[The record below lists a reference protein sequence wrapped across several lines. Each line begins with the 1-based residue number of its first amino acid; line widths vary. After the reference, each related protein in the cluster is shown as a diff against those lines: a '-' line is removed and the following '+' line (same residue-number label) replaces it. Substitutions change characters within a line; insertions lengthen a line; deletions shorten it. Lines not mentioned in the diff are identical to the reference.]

1 LYDRILILQHGI
13 CFYAEQKN
21 TNMHRDPV
29 SSASLKSIGYNED
42 QEILEVEFVD
52 GGVYQ
57 YLEVPREEYVALM
70 GAESHGSYF
79 SHNIRGTY
87 EYRVVEEENMVHKN
101 QTQ

>member
-1 LYDRILILQHGI
+1 MASVFSKTEKH
-13 CFYAEQKN
+13 
-21 TNMHRDPV
+21 NMHRDPV
-29 SSASLKSIGYNED
+29 SSASLKSIGYSED

-79 SHNIRGTY
+79 SHNIRGAY
-87 EYRVVEEENMVHKN
+87 EYRVIEEEKVVHKN
-101 QTQ
+101 QPQ

>member
-1 LYDRILILQHGI
+1 MASVFSKPEKHH
-13 CFYAEQKN
+13 
-21 TNMHRDPV
+21 MHRDPV
-29 SSASLKSIGYNED
+29 SSASLKSIGYSED

-79 SHNIRGTY
+79 SHNIRGAY
-87 EYRVVEEENMVHKN
+87 EYRVVEEESMVHKN